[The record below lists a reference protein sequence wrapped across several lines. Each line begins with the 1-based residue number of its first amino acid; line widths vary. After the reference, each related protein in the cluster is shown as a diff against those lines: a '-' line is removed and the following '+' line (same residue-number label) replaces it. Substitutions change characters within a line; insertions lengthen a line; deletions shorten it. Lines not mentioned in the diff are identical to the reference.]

1 MYTGL
6 LHLHS
11 FLRWVILILLLVN
24 IFRNYANINKP
35 FTSTDRK
42 LSLFLMI
49 SAHLTLLI
57 GLYQLFFGRY
67 SWSQVPAGTNI
78 MKDSF
83 WRFYLIEHPFGMIV
97 AIVLI
102 TIGNSTAKKNITDK
116 KKHSKMGLLFLLA
129 LIIILATIPWPFRE
143 AVGRSL
149 MP

>member
-24 IFRNYANINKP
+24 IFRNYANANKP
-35 FTSTDRK
+35 FTPTDRK

-67 SWSQVPAGTNI
+67 SWSQVPAGTNV
-78 MKDSF
+78 MKDNF
-83 WRFYLIEHPFGMIV
+83 WRFFLIEHPFGMIA

-102 TIGNSTAKKNITDK
+102 TIGNSTAKKNIADK
-116 KKHSKMGLLFLLA
+116 KKHAKMGLLFLLA

-143 AVGRSL
+143 AVGSR
-149 MP
+149 